1 MVTTERAASFKLNV
15 IAPDLSNLM
24 LMSRFIK
31 TNTTAVWHHQLKNYP
46 EDQTALCM
54 CVLDEIKVAVA
65 FGFGVTLGSVFLL
78 FRISFDKQFLCKKTK
93 YKVLVCLGY
102 AMQSVLKR
110 FLVTIRRV
118 LNT

>member
-1 MVTTERAASFKLNV
+1 MHLWTGFKRINVSHFSDGTRMVTTERADSFRMNV

-54 CVLDEIKVAVA
+54 CVLDELNVALA
-65 FGFGVTLGSVFLL
+65 FGFGVTLGSFL
-78 FRISFDKQFLCKKTK
+78 FIVQDF
-93 YKVLVCLGY
+93 V
-102 AMQSVLKR
+102 
-110 FLVTIRRV
+110 
-118 LNT
+118 